1 MKRRLSVAFAL
12 LLWASSA
19 SAQTQPELLA
29 VVNQVAASS
38 QPLLQANT
46 NATCFEF
53 TARVLSRLGPT
64 WGHVG
69 KTRGEGQYTPPNAGF
84 PRQVGNFTIT
94 GVSHDAI
101 TDGVRQFDILGNG
114 NDGPEPLG
122 SPARPQAGE
131 IPREFHRPNN
141 PFIPAIAPSV
151 PIPAPPLICPVCPT
165 CQACKAIP
173 GYAGDDA
180 FDRVGAVLFADYAEA
195 GQAPNEGMARWFAR
209 TIYDWIAGVTNSLQA
224 SIDKHRGE
232 WRAAL
237 GLSPL

>member
-1 MKRRLSVAFAL
+1 MRKAFLATVVALVLS
-12 LLWASSA
+12 SSA
-19 SAQTQPELLA
+19 FAQTQPELLA
-29 VVNQVAASS
+29 IVNQVAASS

-46 NATCFEF
+46 NAACFEF
-53 TARVLSRLGPT
+53 TARVLARLGPS

-114 NDGPEPLG
+114 NDGPDPLG

-151 PIPAPPLICPVCPT
+151 PIPVPLICPVCQA

-173 GYAGDDA
+173 GYAGDEA

-195 GQAPNEGMARWFAR
+195 GQAPNDGMARWMAR
-209 TIYDWIAGVTNSLQA
+209 TIYDWIAGVTATLQA

-237 GLSPL
+237 GLP